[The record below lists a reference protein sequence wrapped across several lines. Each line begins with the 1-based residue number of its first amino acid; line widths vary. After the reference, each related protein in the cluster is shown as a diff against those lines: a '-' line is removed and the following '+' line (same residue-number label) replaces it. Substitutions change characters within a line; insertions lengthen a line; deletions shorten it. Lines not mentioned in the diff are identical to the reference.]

1 MYIYPLEDTSFGHWS
16 NARIREIAMQITKEH
31 KRQLLATARDFAQ
44 RAYVPYSHFP
54 VGAAVLVENGIVVGG
69 VNIENA
75 SYPLGLCGERSA
87 VVTAASAG
95 HRTVYAVAVSAPKA
109 PRTTPCGACRQV
121 LNEFKPEDGDMLVLL
136 DEGESWQETTLATLL
151 PSSFGPRD
159 LERAVDQK

>member
-1 MYIYPLEDTSFGHWS
+1 MHITED
-16 NARIREIAMQITKEH
+16 Q
-31 KRQLLATARDFAQ
+31 KRQLLTTARDFSQ
-44 RAYVPYSHFP
+44 RAYVPYSQFP
-54 VGAAVLVENGIVVGG
+54 VGAAVLVEDGAVVGG

-109 PRTTPCGACRQV
+109 PLTTPCGACRQV
-121 LNEFKPEDGDMLVLL
+121 LNEFKPEEGDMLVLL
-136 DEGESWQETTLATLL
+136 DDGESWQETTLATLL

-159 LERAVDQK
+159 LERAAGRK